1 MPENFEACESC
12 ESCEE
17 SPELL
22 EASLLPVD
30 DEENASD
37 LPQDP
42 DSVANLDQ
50 EEAE

>member
-1 MPENFEACESC
+1 MPENLDPCATC

-17 SPELL
+17 NAELL
-22 EASLLPVD
+22 EASPLPED
-30 DEENASD
+30 DEENAAD
-37 LPQDP
+37 LPQAP